1 MWYLFVTKKQRS
13 IESNQY
19 SLQVSPLILIDIIK
33 IGTIVTILVYSFL
46 SFCASL
52 TESIFNLGTGHV
64 SKSDEFSEQFQTA
77 FDPPLIFGKLHCK
90 VFKVATKPWSKS
102 PV

>member
-13 IESNQY
+13 IKSNQY

-46 SFCASL
+46 SFCNSEEKIL
-52 TESIFNLGTGHV
+52 KRETLGPFDWDLIGLDWC
-64 SKSDEFSEQFQTA
+64 SKDK
-77 FDPPLIFGKLHCK
+77 G
-90 VFKVATKPWSKS
+90 
-102 PV
+102 